1 MIITLQVEDVQE
13 VVMDTIR
20 LDMPKEWI
28 PSLAQRMNL
37 IHGLELIQR
46 EIKER
51 YPDTGLHD

>member
-1 MIITLQVEDVQE
+1 MIITLHVEDVEE

-20 LDMPKEWI
+20 FHVPKEWI
-28 PSLAQRMNL
+28 PSLIQRMNL
-37 IHGLELIQR
+37 IHGVEMIQR